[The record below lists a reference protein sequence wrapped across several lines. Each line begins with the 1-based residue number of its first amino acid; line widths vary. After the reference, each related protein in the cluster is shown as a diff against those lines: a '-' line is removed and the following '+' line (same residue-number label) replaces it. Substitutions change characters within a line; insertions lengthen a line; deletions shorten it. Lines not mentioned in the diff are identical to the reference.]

1 LFRSAVSRWL
11 SSFAPGPV
19 AVKWPERLRSCI
31 GALLGIAMTGGAVQ
45 LLPGSASAIPFLV
58 APMGASAVLLFAVP
72 ASPLAQPWSII
83 GGNLV
88 SATVGVACAMLI
100 ANPVHA
106 AAVAVAV
113 AVGAMFA
120 LRCVHPPSG
129 AVALTAVLGGP
140 AVHAMGFG
148 FVIAPIALQSG
159 VLLGAAI
166 VYHAVT
172 GHRYPHAGHQGSNQ
186 DEKAVAGTS
195 NLGFTRA
202 DLEAVLSQ
210 RNELLDI
217 DPDDLESLMRDTQ
230 LRAYA
235 RTFHELACADI
246 MTRPVVTVSASAR
259 AATAWGLLK
268 RHDVKALPVID
279 DAQRVIGIVTRAD
292 LIDRR
297 TAGSASALSSV
308 TQHWFKRS
316 RAPTPVV
323 RALMNGDVRT
333 VSASTPIVELVPMFA
348 NYGHHHIPVLNADR
362 KLAGMITQADLI
374 SGLYRQAY
382 AGQLRGQ
389 LRAAG

>member
-1 LFRSAVSRWL
+1 
-11 SSFAPGPV
+11 
-19 AVKWPERLRSCI
+19 
-31 GALLGIAMTGGAVQ
+31 
-45 LLPGSASAIPFLV
+45 
-58 APMGASAVLLFAVP
+58 MGASAVLLFAVP

-88 SATVGVACAMLI
+88 SATVGVACAALI
-100 ANPVHA
+100 SNPVHA
-106 AAVAVAV
+106 AAVAIAV

-148 FVIAPIALQSG
+148 FVIAPIAFQSAA
-159 VLLGAAI
+159 LLGAAI

-172 GHRYPHAGHQGSNQ
+172 GHRYPHAGHQGSTQ
-186 DEKAVAGTS
+186 DEKAAAAAS
-195 NLGFTRA
+195 SLGFTRA
-202 DLEAVLSQ
+202 DLTAVLSQ
-210 RNELLDI
+210 RDELLDI

-235 RTFHELACADI
+235 RTFRELACADI
-246 MTRPVVTVSASAR
+246 MSRPVVTIPASAR

-268 RHDVKALPVID
+268 RHDVKALPVVD
-279 DAQRVIGIVTRAD
+279 EAERVIGIVTRAD
-292 LIDRR
+292 LADKRMS
-297 TAGSASALSSV
+297 GSAPALSNV
-308 TQHWFKRS
+308 TQLWFKRS
-316 RAPTPVV
+316 KISAPVV
-323 RALMNGDVRT
+323 RALMNDEVRT
-333 VSASTPIVELVPMFA
+333 VDATTPIVDLVPIFA

-382 AGQLRGQ
+382 AGQLR
-389 LRAAG
+389 AAV